1 MHDLTKE
8 TEMTFGFVLLAI
20 VVLSLMWAYL
30 PMAPQV
36 KVVIVW
42 VTVALAVIL
51 LIGVL
56 VMVFDGSG
64 FFSKEL
70 RWPR

>member
-1 MHDLTKE
+1 
-8 TEMTFGFVLLAI
+8 MTFGFVLLAI

-56 VMVFDGSG
+56 VPLFDGGSFG
-64 FFSKEL
+64 KMEL